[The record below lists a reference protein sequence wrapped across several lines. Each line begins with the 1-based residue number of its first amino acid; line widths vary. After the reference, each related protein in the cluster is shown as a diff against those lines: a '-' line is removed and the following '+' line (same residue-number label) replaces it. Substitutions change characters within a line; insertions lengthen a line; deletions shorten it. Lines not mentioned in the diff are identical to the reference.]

1 MKDWLKK
8 TILVLCLLALVSAPA
23 LAQTRIAT
31 VDLRKAFDGYWKKRE
46 AEATLKDQQTDMEK
60 DLKGMVDEIKKS
72 REAYNKMLSDASD
85 QAVSADEREKRKKL
99 AEDKLRDIK
108 DLEDRAQTFNRT
120 ASNNLDEKKKRVRDN
135 IINDIKNIA
144 SAKAKEKGASLVID
158 TAAETVNGTPFVIF
172 SNNEMDLTDAVLNQ
186 LNAGAPAQG
195 SKPDQ
200 KKK

>member
-1 MKDWLKK
+1 M
-8 TILVLCLLALVSAPA
+8 
-23 LAQTRIAT
+23 
-31 VDLRKAFDGYWKKRE
+31 DLRKAFDGYWKKRE
-46 AEATLKDQQTDMEK
+46 AEATLKEQQTDMEK

-72 REAYNKMLSDASD
+72 REAYNKLLSDASD
-85 QAVSADEREKRKKL
+85 QVVSADEREKRKKL
-99 AEDKLRDIK
+99 TEDKLRDIK

-172 SNNEMDLTDAVLNQ
+172 SNNEMDLTDVVLAQ
-186 LNAGAPAQG
+186 LNAGAPAQS
-195 SKPDQ
+195 SKPDE